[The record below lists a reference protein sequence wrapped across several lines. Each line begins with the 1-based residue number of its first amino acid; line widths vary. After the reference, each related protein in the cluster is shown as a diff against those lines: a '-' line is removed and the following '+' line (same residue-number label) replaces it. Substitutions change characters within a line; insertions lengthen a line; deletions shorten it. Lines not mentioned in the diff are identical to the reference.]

1 MQNRMLSIIILFVLL
16 TVQAPAATTDDA
28 SMIATQAD
36 IDAGAF
42 AGRDLHLQCKELI
55 SYQSSDTEYIVKH
68 TLVLKGGFSISL
80 GAYQYSGDEAVI
92 WLESTIENRRDT
104 RLQSTDKRTITNHK
118 VVAYLQGNISTHKTK
133 GAAALEPGTKVIEN
147 RQTMIIWFDVS
158 GEVFATA
165 DKRQDSDPR
174 GLALY
179 KTAFSVLKNAGFGPE
194 TAGTEEP
201 LTSTARPQMHL
212 VTVDT
217 PAKTGQAGTK
227 SQQETMRFQ
236 YPVNISPAGETA
248 FKIEWGIEKDNEEK
262 IGIATGRFYIWQ
274 KQDETDEILEFQA
287 DNAVIF
293 YADQEP
299 NSVRNEDQTQDLMA
313 GRFIKAIY
321 ISGNVT
327 MTEGRRTIQ
336 ADEIFY
342 DFERKKAL
350 AINALMRNFDT
361 NQEIPI
367 YVRAA
372 RLRQLSENKF
382 AADDITLTTSE
393 FYEPQISLNASSVII
408 TDTTATDQQQGD
420 VPRESWDAEM
430 RDVRLKYYDNTFFYW
445 PKMRANLERPDLPIK
460 SAQAGYD
467 STWGTSI
474 ETQWYLSRLLGLQ
487 EPEGTDTTLALDY
500 YSKRGVGVGIE
511 SDYTGDKNFGRFL
524 GYIIDDH
531 GEDKLGR
538 NRTRRDLEPP
548 RELRGRLRWQHRQFL
563 PYNWQLT
570 TEISYASDENFIESF
585 YRNEFNV
592 GKEQETLVHLKRIEN
607 NWGLSLLGNVRI
619 NDFVNKL
626 EELPTAEFH
635 WTGQSFWDDRLTF
648 YSDTQVSRFRQ
659 RYTESTLTHPRE
671 NIYSLATTRNEIDMP
686 LSYDKIKIV
695 PYVAGTVAY
704 EDEFGFYQDLDGST
718 DNNVDEV
725 WYGESGVRISPAPYW
740 KVFPEV
746 KSKVWDINQLRHVI
760 EPHLTAVQYTQA
772 DSVIEQ
778 RDTVNFGISQRL
790 QTKRGVG
797 ENQQTVD
804 WMRLD
809 MDVTWVN
816 DSGSAKSGP
825 DRFLW
830 NKPFIPIIN
839 TYRPPRGGT
848 LQLDRRG
855 SATFGPRRNNFTADY
870 SWLLGDTTALLSD
883 MYYDM
888 QSGVV
893 QQFDIGF
900 THMRWPN
907 LSYYIGSRY
916 LKRFN
921 NGFGEKGS
929 NMFNF
934 AITYVLDPRYTMVF
948 SQQVDFDYGKTVCS
962 DLTLIRQY
970 HRTYWSLTYSAD
982 ESLKEHSIAFSL
994 WPQGVPDVSI
1004 GQRRYTTVGGAAGY

>member
-1 MQNRMLSIIILFVLL
+1 
-16 TVQAPAATTDDA
+16 
-28 SMIATQAD
+28 
-36 IDAGAF
+36 
-42 AGRDLHLQCKELI
+42 
-55 SYQSSDTEYIVKH
+55 
-68 TLVLKGGFSISL
+68 
-80 GAYQYSGDEAVI
+80 
-92 WLESTIENRRDT
+92 
-104 RLQSTDKRTITNHK
+104 
-118 VVAYLQGNISTHKTK
+118 
-133 GAAALEPGTKVIEN
+133 
-147 RQTMIIWFDVS
+147 
-158 GEVFATA
+158 
-165 DKRQDSDPR
+165 
-174 GLALY
+174 
-179 KTAFSVLKNAGFGPE
+179 
-194 TAGTEEP
+194 
-201 LTSTARPQMHL
+201 
-212 VTVDT
+212 
-217 PAKTGQAGTK
+217 
-227 SQQETMRFQ
+227 MRFQ